1 MWASAFTGA
10 VAALSPTARRAP
22 THSRT
27 YGGRREEKHTEFC
40 DPRTRS
46 QTAAAAVENVVAQVH
61 DGVGHR
67 DGQANPSIRADGLSA
82 EVDDCVA
89 NTVSLM
95 DRGTTTARR
104 VGRGMYPAGID
115 LLHVCSQPP
124 AQLGSLLQP
133 WQVLGVV
140 DNLLPQLVIKQREH
154 EASRRAAWTAHCL
167 GQLTGVCHGVHAL
180 KAHHHW
186 ADTVHY
192 PRAVLKPACE
202 SVVEL
207 VAVAVV

>member
-1 MWASAFTGA
+1 MCASAFTGA

-27 YGGRREEKHTEFC
+27 HGGRREEKHTAFC

-82 EVDDCVA
+82 EVDACGEHSVIDGQRDD
-89 NTVSLM
+89 N
-95 DRGTTTARR
+95 GTSRR
-104 VGRGMYPAGID
+104 TRDVPCWHRLAQQ
-115 LLHVCSQPP
+115 HVRSQPP

-133 WQVLGVV
+133 WQLLGVV

-154 EASRRAAWTAHCL
+154 EASRRAA
-167 GQLTGVCHGVHAL
+167 
-180 KAHHHW
+180 
-186 ADTVHY
+186 
-192 PRAVLKPACE
+192 
-202 SVVEL
+202 
-207 VAVAVV
+207 